1 MKKSKSVDD
10 NYVFQTSSSLATP
23 ASTQEASY
31 AMPMTYFVG
40 QTPPP
45 SSVHAGPV
53 KPVHVTG
60 QTGQTGEMTDL
71 TNALVVSLSI
81 ASTPCSYN

>member
-10 NYVFQTSSSLATP
+10 NYVFQTASSLATP

-45 SSVHAGPV
+45 SSVHTGPV
-53 KPVHVTG
+53 RLVHVTG
-60 QTGQTGEMTDL
+60 QT
-71 TNALVVSLSI
+71 SLSVF
-81 ASTPCSYN
+81 SRQTCSGIPLAIGL